1 MKRKILIILFGST
14 FLILV
19 FLMYLIFTQQREQ
32 SNVVQTPILTRDINL
47 PNPIGGQVPVGI
59 VDTPEVKTEIP
70 SEMSLLE
77 FQFKN
82 LEKSSIDT
90 LAKNL
95 NFTGDPY
102 EIKDIREGTKYV
114 WSSEEYYLWT
124 TPSKANIRYGMNQLP
139 VSTTNSNLT
148 GDEIRNLAINFV
160 SNKFNIDAEVLDVA
174 SVIPYRISG
183 QGEAGLVTASMD
195 NAQVYQV
202 NFYYKD
208 AGHIIFTT
216 IPSHPTVF
224 AQILTDGT
232 IYKAEAY
239 VFDQINPSDE
249 KYPILSSDEIKN
261 NLTEAKLNA
270 FLNDYISV
278 SNVDVEDIRF
288 IEITSVTLG
297 YFFNQIEVSS
307 PLQPVYLLEGKT
319 KIDGYQADF
328 AQLYLPA
335 IDPASR

>member
-1 MKRKILIILFGST
+1 MKRKILILLFGST
-14 FLILV
+14 FLIFV
-19 FLMYLIFTQQREQ
+19 FLMYLIYTQQRGQ
-32 SNVVQTPILTRDINL
+32 SNVAQVPILTRELNL
-47 PNPIGGQVPVGI
+47 PNPIEGQIPVGI
-59 VDTPEVKTEIP
+59 VDTPELKTEIP

-82 LEKSSIDT
+82 LEKASIDT

-95 NFTGDPY
+95 DFAGDPY
-102 EIKDIREGTKYV
+102 EIQDIREGTKYV
-114 WSSEEYYLWT
+114 WSSEQYYLWT
-124 TPSKANIRYGMNQLP
+124 TPKKANIRYGMNQLP
-139 VSTTNSNLT
+139 RATSDSNLT
-148 GDEIRNLAINFV
+148 DDEIRNLAIDFV
-160 SNKFNIDAEVLDVA
+160 SNKFNIDSEVLDVA
-174 SVIPYRISG
+174 SVIPYRLSS
-183 QGEAGLVTASMD
+183 QGEAGLVTSSMND
-195 NAQVYQV
+195 AQVYQV
-202 NFYYKD
+202 NFFYKD
-208 AGHIIFTT
+208 AGHVIFTT

-224 AQILTDGT
+224 VQILTDGT

-239 VFDQINPSDE
+239 VFDRIKPSDE

-288 IEITSVTLG
+288 IEVTSVTLG

-319 KIDGYQADF
+319 KVEGTQADF

-335 IDPASR
+335 INPANR